1 MSMPRTVEEILAHA
15 DELAQRFENYEPSPD
30 DELDPAVVAL
40 LRAAVAERSA
50 AEKHLLEAVQEAR
63 NAGLSWS
70 AIGGFVGTTNAAPTR
85 SMSSTWTKTDA
96 ESSEARS
103 LSSRWTKTGQGDPPR
118 TTRPTCAQADPANRS
133 GAALRRLDAPLA

>member
-15 DELAQRFENYEPSPD
+15 DELAKRFENYEPSPD

-50 AEKHLLEAVQEAR
+50 AEKHLLEVVQEAR

-70 AIGGFVGTTNAAPTR
+70 AIGGFVGTTGEAAR
-85 SMSSTWTKTDA
+85 Q
-96 ESSEARS
+96 RY
-103 LSSRWTKTGQGDPPR
+103 
-118 TTRPTCAQADPANRS
+118 S
-133 GAALRRLDAPLA
+133 GKVA